1 MYLSRSGEV
10 RLRRISSL
18 TLTVGAL
25 LAWLATGQRMRA
37 ATAIESESRPVHGD
51 SLTADLSR
59 LLARQAEAW
68 NRADLD
74 EYMQTYWKSEE
85 LTFSAGGRTTR
96 GWQATLDRYRKRYAT
111 PEQMGRLTFEQLET
125 RRLGPDA
132 SLMLGVWKLDR
143 RNEPMQ
149 GNFSLV
155 WQRIDG
161 RWVIV
166 HDHSSMLEPG

>member
-1 MYLSRSGEV
+1 MNLARCGEV
-10 RLRRISSL
+10 RLKRISSL
-18 TLTVGAL
+18 MVAVGAL
-25 LAWLATGQRMRA
+25 LAWLACGYRMQA
-37 ATAIESESRPVHGD
+37 ATAIESESRPAQGD
-51 SLTADLSR
+51 SLTAELSS
-59 LLARQAEAW
+59 LLARQTQAW
-68 NRADLD
+68 NRGDLE

-111 PEQMGRLTFEQLET
+111 PEQMGTLTFGQLET

-143 RNEPMQ
+143 RNEPVE